1 MKIEFI
7 DLVSEAG
14 LDGLDLSFG
23 LDALTVLHDPYEVLS
38 GPILSAL
45 AGQSE
50 ILSGSL
56 LIDGVPLG
64 DSIDGKALH
73 RVFGYVFDE
82 GIMLANLS
90 LRENLL
96 LPLRWLDP
104 RLSDADFEGQLKP
117 WLELFDLRVDLKLR
131 PAMVKPAVRKY
142 LSYVRSLLLK
152 PDYLLIDDPYYLL
165 NKYERG
171 VMYQALS
178 RLRSTHRMLIASSDD
193 DFTGSFSSNC
203 LELADLYPTD

>member
-7 DLVSEAG
+7 DLVSDAG
-14 LDGLDLSFG
+14 LNGFNFCFELE
-23 LDALTVLHDPYEVLS
+23 ALTVLHDPLEALS

-50 ILSGSL
+50 ILGGKL
-56 LIDGVPLG
+56 LIDGIPLADTIG
-64 DSIDGKALH
+64 GQPLH
-73 RVFGYVFDE
+73 RVFGYIFDE

-96 LPLRWLDP
+96 LPLRWQEP
-104 RLSDADFEGQLKP
+104 RLSDEEFEQRLLP
-117 WLELFDLRVDLKLR
+117 WKQLFDLRVDLKLR

-142 LSYVRSLLLK
+142 LSYIRSLLLN
-152 PDYLLIDDPYYLL
+152 PAYLLIDDPYYLL